1 MPTPLLADVAVTIS
15 ELKRAPTAALDAGR
29 GRPVA
34 IMNHNTPT
42 HYAVTAAVW
51 ERILDLI
58 DDAELNRICDE
69 RASEER
75 IKISLD
81 DL

>member
-1 MPTPLLADVAVTIS
+1 MPTPLLANVAVTIS

-51 ERILDLI
+51 ERIVDIL
-58 DDAELNRICDE
+58 DDADLNRICDE
-69 RASEER
+69 RISEER
-75 IKISLD
+75 IKMTLD
-81 DL
+81 EL